1 MYLPDIA
8 ERYLKILKEKE
19 KYTAY
24 AVNDYEVVEGIG
36 TIESN
41 GSWNY
46 HNNYD
51 DSVNTLHFEYLNKYN
66 KKIKE
71 QKWWTLSKEEAE
83 EKCNDE
89 IIHQISLH
97 KEQIEK
103 LEEKIIK

>member
-51 DSVNTLHFEYLNKYN
+51 DSVNTLHFQWD
-66 KKIKE
+66 IKNYPRKE
-71 QKWWTLSKEEAE
+71 IKWWTLSKEEAE
-83 EKCNDE
+83 EKCNAE